1 MHTFA
6 QALASLQEGEKPS
19 LLMGNGFSQAWSPQI
34 FNYRNILDN
43 ANFGAHGDLI
53 RKLFQELNTSDF
65 ESVMDKL
72 SSANRIIKH
81 YDPHCEMINLINE
94 HQEALKT
101 ALINA
106 ISNSHPTYPHQISG
120 RQFSSARF
128 FLSCFEGLFTLNYDL
143 LMYWARNKNSLEP
156 LNFETDD
163 GFRAGRTW
171 QRYDTDQEVF
181 FLHGALHLYEQ
192 GSLIKKHASSDN
204 GNTIIEQVQIN
215 LDEDAFPLFVSEP
228 TSEKKKERILH
239 NPYLNFCYAALRRLK
254 GTLFIYGHSM
264 DKNDRHIFD
273 QIRESQITKVYVSIY
288 GNEND
293 ENNKKAIA
301 NAYRF
306 LSKDGYNVVFFI
318 AETAPIWGEIQIPA

>member
-6 QALASLQEGEKPS
+6 QALSSLPQEEKPS

-34 FNYRNILDN
+34 FNYRSILDN
-43 ANFGAHGDLI
+43 ANFGDHDDLI
-53 RKLFQELNTSDF
+53 RKLFQELNTFDF

-106 ISNSHPTYPHQISG
+106 ISNSHPTYPHQISD
-120 RQFSSARF
+120 RQFSFARS
-128 FLSCFEGLFTLNYDL
+128 FLSNFEILFTLNYDL
-143 LMYWARNKNSLEP
+143 LMYWARNKKNLDP
-156 LNFETDD
+156 LTFDTDD
-163 GFRAGRTW
+163 GFRSGRTW
-171 QRYDTDQEVF
+171 QRYNTDQNVF

-192 GSLIKKHASSDN
+192 GSSIKKHANGDN
-204 GNTIIEQVQIN
+204 GNTIIEQVQMN
-215 LDEDAFPLFVSEP
+215 LDEGAFPLFVSEP

-239 NPYLNFCYAALRRLK
+239 NPYLNFCYSALRKLK

-264 DKNDRHIFD
+264 DENDRHIFD
-273 QIRESQITKVYVSIY
+273 QIRESKVTKVFVSIY

-293 ENNKKAIA
+293 ENNKKAKA
-301 NAYRF
+301 NAQRF
-306 LSKDGYNVVFFI
+306 LSKEGCSVDFFI
-318 AETAPIWGEIQIPA
+318 AETTPIWGEI

>member
-1 MHTFA
+1 M
-6 QALASLQEGEKPS
+6 QEGEKPS

-53 RKLFQELNTSDF
+53 RKLFQELNTFDF

-120 RQFSSARF
+120 RQFSSARS

>member
-1 MHTFA
+1 
-6 QALASLQEGEKPS
+6 
-19 LLMGNGFSQAWSPQI
+19 
-34 FNYRNILDN
+34 
-43 ANFGAHGDLI
+43 
-53 RKLFQELNTSDF
+53 
-65 ESVMDKL
+65 MDKL

-120 RQFSSARF
+120 RQFSSARS

-143 LMYWARNKNSLEP
+143 LMYLARNKNSLEP